1 MAAGKGGDLMFRWGV
16 LSTAKIAR
24 EFVIP
29 AIQSSSNGNVHA
41 IASRDEKRARELA
54 DRISAPLSFGS
65 YEALL
70 ASDEIDGVYIP
81 LPTAQHVEWSIRAAD
96 AGKHVLVEK
105 PLGLTADAI
114 ASVIEARDR
123 NGVVVSEAFMVTHHP
138 QWLKVRDLIAAGE
151 IGRLRHVQGA
161 FTYFNVDPAN
171 MRNIPG
177 LGGGALLDIGVY
189 PVVTTRFASGKEPLR
204 VEAKIERDANFGTD
218 IYSSVRAEFED
229 FDLTFYVSTQMALRQ
244 SMVFHGDKG
253 LIEVHAPFNAG
264 SYGDQRI
271 EFYNGGRNEGQIFR
285 FSNAQQY
292 RLEVEAFVNAARGG
306 DGAVFTLEQSV
317 LNQKVIDAIFRA
329 GDSGAVE
336 KV

>member
-1 MAAGKGGDLMFRWGV
+1 
-16 LSTAKIAR
+16 
-24 EFVIP
+24 
-29 AIQSSSNGNVHA
+29 
-41 IASRDEKRARELA
+41 
-54 DRISAPLSFGS
+54 
-65 YEALL
+65 
-70 ASDEIDGVYIP
+70 
-81 LPTAQHVEWSIRAAD
+81 
-96 AGKHVLVEK
+96 
-105 PLGLTADAI
+105 
-114 ASVIEARDR
+114 
-123 NGVVVSEAFMVTHHP
+123 
-138 QWLKVRDLIAAGE
+138 
-151 IGRLRHVQGA
+151 
-161 FTYFNVDPAN
+161 
-171 MRNIPG
+171 
-177 LGGGALLDIGVY
+177 
-189 PVVTTRFASGKEPLR
+189 
-204 VEAKIERDANFGTD
+204 
-218 IYSSVRAEFED
+218 
-229 FDLTFYVSTQMALRQ
+229 MALRQ